1 MARLAAIDIGTN
13 SLLMTIAE
21 GSVDNP
27 RVLADRATVTRLGEG
42 VDATGKLT
50 PEAILRTIEVIKRY
64 AEEARAVG
72 AQIVAVGTS
81 ALRDAENSRVFLDPA
96 SSHVGGDIEIIDGK
110 REAELTFRGA
120 LSGIAYPGP
129 VTVVDIGGG
138 STEIV
143 RGEDNKVIESTS
155 MNIGSVRLTERHL
168 KTDPPTDAEME
179 ALDRNLT
186 AVIEGSTVQP
196 TTPLVGI
203 AGTVTTLAA
212 VARKMVEY
220 DGAEVHGTRLLTEEI
235 REMISGFRSV
245 RSTDRVARFPG
256 LTPGRSDVIIAG
268 AQILLRLAERA
279 KTSQIT
285 VSDRGVRWGILVDNL
300 TR

>member
-1 MARLAAIDIGTN
+1 MARIAALDIGTN

-21 GSVDNP
+21 GAADNP

-42 VDATGKLT
+42 VDAGGKLA
-50 PEAILRTIEVIKRY
+50 PEAILRTLEVIKRY

-81 ALRDAENSRVFLDPA
+81 ALRDAENARVFLDPA
-96 SSHVGGDIEIIDGK
+96 AAHVGGEIEIVDGK
-110 REAELTFRGA
+110 REAALTFRGA
-120 LSGIAYPGP
+120 LTGIAFPGA
-129 VTVVDIGGG
+129 VTVVDVGGG

-143 RGEDNKVIESTS
+143 RGQDGKATESAS
-155 MNIGSVRLTERHL
+155 LNIGSGRLTERHL
-168 KTDPPTDAEME
+168 KSDPPTDAEME

-186 AVIEGSTVQP
+186 AVIDGCPVQP
-196 TTPLVGI
+196 TAPLVGI
-203 AGTVTTLAA
+203 GGTITTLAA
-212 VARKMVEY
+212 VARKMVDY
-220 DGAEVHGTRLLTEEI
+220 DGAEVHGTRLLTDEI
-235 REMISGFRSV
+235 REMVSGFRSV
-245 RSTDRVARFPG
+245 RAPDRIARFPG
-256 LTPGRSDVIIAG
+256 LSPGRADVVVAG

-285 VSDRGVRWGILVDNL
+285 VSDRGVRWGLLVENL

>member
-1 MARLAAIDIGTN
+1 VARFAAIDIGTN

-21 GSVDNP
+21 GSADNP

-42 VDATGKLT
+42 VDASGKLT
-50 PEAILRTIEVIKRY
+50 PEAILRTLEVIKRY

-72 AQIVAVGTS
+72 ARIVAVGTS
-81 ALRDAENSRVFLDPA
+81 ALRDAENARVFLDPA
-96 SSHVGGDIEIIDGK
+96 TAHVGGEIEIIDGK

-120 LSGIAYPGP
+120 LSGIAYPGT

-143 RGEDNKVIESTS
+143 RGQDGKVIESVS
-155 MNIGSVRLTERHL
+155 LNIGSVRLTERHL
-168 KTDPPTDAEME
+168 KSDPPSDGEME

-186 AVIEGSTVQP
+186 AVIEGSPVQP
-196 TTPLVGI
+196 TAPLVGI

-212 VARKMVEY
+212 VARKMVDY
-220 DGAEVHGTRLLTEEI
+220 DGSEVHGTRLMTEEI
-235 REMISGFRSV
+235 RELIAGFRST
-245 RSTDRVARFPG
+245 RAPDRVARFPG
-256 LTPGRSDVIIAG
+256 LQPGRADVIIAG

-279 KTSQIT
+279 RTSQIT
-285 VSDRGVRWGILVDNL
+285 VSDRGVRWGILVERL
-300 TR
+300 AP